1 MTTKAM
7 ELGERCCSWS
17 LYYSSNVKKKEDSGG
32 TSPAKAYATKKTKS
46 PGLMLASDAAPLF
59 TLHVRLGTCHP
70 ISRRRLAREPVI
82 LNREGGSS
90 AAMAVDG
97 DQRL

>member
-1 MTTKAM
+1 M
-7 ELGERCCSWS
+7 R
-17 LYYSSNVKKKEDSGG
+17 KKEDRGG
-32 TSPAKAYATKKTKS
+32 TSPARAYAAKKTKP

-59 TLHVRLGTCHP
+59 TLHARLGAYHP
-70 ISRRRLAREPVI
+70 ISRRRLAREPVV

-97 DQRL
+97 G